1 MYHYCCS
8 SCVICICKVN
18 TIFIINYIFF
28 YLKQNRVLIIYNQVR
43 WLVYIFLHG
52 VEHTVCNNELV
63 RWLLD
68 LACLSVGRIPMLKK
82 TYICILIDLFIACGN
97 ADMHATAVFCVVVF
111 CVFFYFNRD
120 VLFYYAYV
128 FPYISRHLHV
138 YPLEYICIYS
148 IYLSCFLLVFC
159 MVQLLCVGLS
169 RASTFKD
176 RKLCQYHAV
185 IFNSESFVIHYFLFC
200 LFLTECCVIQCLC
213 LPLPS

>member
-1 MYHYCCS
+1 MWQCGHVCYTCLLCC
-8 SCVICICKVN
+8 C
-18 TIFIINYIFF
+18 FLWLFF
-28 YLKQNRVLIIYNQVR
+28 
-43 WLVYIFLHG
+43 
-52 VEHTVCNNELV
+52 
-63 RWLLD
+63 
-68 LACLSVGRIPMLKK
+68 
-82 TYICILIDLFIACGN
+82 
-97 ADMHATAVFCVVVF
+97 
-111 CVFFYFNRD
+111 FFYFNLD

-185 IFNSESFVIHYFLFC
+185 IFNSESFVYTLFFILPFLDGM
-200 LFLTECCVIQCLC
+200 LC
-213 LPLPS
+213 YTVPLLATPFIIACIISNLQKAMQDI